1 MKQLLCLVFFGM
13 NFLFYGQTNSNSNSN
28 STATPAQE
36 PVHKEQI
43 SNGSRIEKR
52 ITRNKPTPP
61 PIPKKKEEE
70 TTTKKL

>member
-1 MKQLLCLVFFGM
+1 MKQLLCLVFFGI
-13 NFLFYGQTNSNSNSN
+13 NFLFYGQTNSN

>member
-13 NFLFYGQTNSNSNSN
+13 NFLFYGQTNSNSNS
-28 STATPAQE
+28 TATPEQE

-52 ITRNKPTPP
+52 IMRNKSTPP

>member
-1 MKQLLCLVFFGM
+1 MKQLLFLGFLSV
-13 NFLFYGQTNSNSNSN
+13 NFLSYGQSNSNPTT
-28 STATPAQE
+28 TAE

-43 SNGSRIEKR
+43 SNGLRIEKR